1 MEAKKIEKT
10 LKLQYKRLEEVLKAL
25 EKLDSKLLEASEDG
39 HGFIVKDFTEHAVA
53 NVWAAMGNIKSA
65 IDNVDC
71 SVSYQDIHAL
81 EPIQGEG
88 ECEETA
94 LFTEVSM
101 IRIDYPF
108 RIDHKGSYN
117 VYEIKP
123 TMWLHELI
131 AEIKKVFIRE
141 YEAGNCIAPHG
152 LGDFEIVFIT
162 VHRDHCATVFVD
174 SME

>member
-1 MEAKKIEKT
+1 MEQKKIEKT
-10 LKLQYKRLEEVLKAL
+10 LKLQYKRLEKVLEDL
-25 EKLDSKLLEASEDG
+25 EKLDGELLEASEDG
-39 HGFIVKDFTEHAVA
+39 NGFIVNDFTEHAVA

-65 IDNVDC
+65 IDNVGCTDNYQEI
-71 SVSYQDIHAL
+71 SVF
-81 EPIQGEG
+81 EPIQGDG

-94 LFTEVSM
+94 LLTEVSM
-101 IRIDYPF
+101 IKLRYPF
-108 RIDHKGSYN
+108 RIDHKGEHS

-152 LGDFEIVFIT
+152 LGDFLIAFIT
-162 VHRDHCATVFVD
+162 VHRGHCAYVCIG
-174 SME
+174 S